1 MGGRQ
6 AVVKD
11 NWKLLHQNIR
21 TDNPTFELYN
31 LASDP
36 SENNNVIELYP
47 EKYKELK
54 DIMIEARTEDKNW
67 KLFKQ

>member
-21 TDNPTFELYN
+21 TENPTFELYN

-36 SENNNVIELYP
+36 SENNNIIKLYP
-47 EKYKELK
+47 EIEKELK
-54 DIMIEARTEDKNW
+54 TIMKEARTDDENW
-67 KLFKQ
+67 KLFK